1 MNAAQIVNESDLYKG
16 LPLENRRCTLFK
28 VGEIIRVLRT
38 DVSRI
43 IDFLQ
48 LIQTPDPTSTIF
60 LYLMAVINPNMKI
73 ILTLTLL
80 LCFRSIHAQ
89 TDSAIYF
96 SPEIQAEYP
105 GGQGAWFRYLQ
116 KNLRYPDQ
124 AVRNNTQGTVTTQF
138 IVDSAGLE
146 HDITVISGPEELRAE
161 TIRIIEKIKVWIPGI
176 VHGKKINSWKI
187 QSIRFKLESDSRTY
201 DLIGNYPVSPV
212 IGYSDKSPDKV
223 WNIIIDYLTQNG
235 MSFKTDSSIGLII
248 SKKSRLPA
256 SYENENGILYYPD
269 SYLVLEAEITQSGFR
284 PRRPNFNIM
293 GDWYFLVENKNGKTS
308 VKISLLKI
316 NAFGEPVYHNS
327 GERQILFNPN
337 GRTTGVFENSIFDI
351 IK

>member
-1 MNAAQIVNESDLYKG
+1 
-16 LPLENRRCTLFK
+16 
-28 VGEIIRVLRT
+28 
-38 DVSRI
+38 
-43 IDFLQ
+43 
-48 LIQTPDPTSTIF
+48 
-60 LYLMAVINPNMKI
+60 MKNF
-73 ILTLTLL
+73 LTLTLL
-80 LCFRSIHAQ
+80 LCFYSIHAQ

-105 GGQGAWFRYLQ
+105 GGQAAWFRYLQ

-124 AVRNNTQGTVTTQF
+124 AVRNNIQGTVTTQF
-138 IVDSAGLE
+138 IVDSAGLA

-161 TIRIIEKIKVWIPGI
+161 TIRIIEKIKVWVPGI
-176 VHGKKINSWKI
+176 AYGKKVNSWKI
-187 QSIRFKLESDSRTY
+187 QPIRFKLESDSRTY
-201 DLIGNYPVSPV
+201 PLLGNYPAWPV
-212 IGYSDKSPDKV
+212 IGYSDKSTDKV
-223 WNIIIDYLTQNG
+223 WNIIIDYLSQNG
-235 MSFKTDSSIGLII
+235 MSIKADSSSGLIV

-269 SYLVLEAEITQSGFR
+269 SYIVLETEIMQSGFR

-293 GDWYFLVENKNGKTS
+293 GDWYIMVENTNGKTS

-316 NAFGEPVYHNS
+316 KAFGEPVYDNG
-327 GERQILFNPN
+327 GEREILFNPN